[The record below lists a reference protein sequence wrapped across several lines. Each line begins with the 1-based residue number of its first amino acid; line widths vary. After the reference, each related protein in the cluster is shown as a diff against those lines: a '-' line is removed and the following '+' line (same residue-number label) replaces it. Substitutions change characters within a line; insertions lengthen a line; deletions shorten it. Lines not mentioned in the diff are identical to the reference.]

1 MDHGHVKSF
10 GPHSNPDEKAF
21 SSSVPAIEVALERR
35 PYAFKK
41 CKYFLRSFALVEMTL
56 NIIETKQ
63 KSAMSYSKNAV

>member
-41 CKYFLRSFALVEMTL
+41 CKYFSPLVGVEMTL

-63 KSAMSYSKNAV
+63 KKRDVIQ